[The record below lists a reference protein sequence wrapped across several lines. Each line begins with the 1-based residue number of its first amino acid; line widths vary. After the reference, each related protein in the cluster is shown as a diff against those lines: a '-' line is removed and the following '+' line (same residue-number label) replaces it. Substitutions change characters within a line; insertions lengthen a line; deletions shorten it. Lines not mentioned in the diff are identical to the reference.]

1 MFGGSSFDKVPYRR
15 TPIVFERLQYVAA
28 TAELTIPPQASARG
42 VVPEATFRLSR
53 AECLEMTYASA
64 NIGIAECP
72 VWILLALERHET
84 MEPS

>member
-1 MFGGSSFDKVPYRR
+1 
-15 TPIVFERLQYVAA
+15 
-28 TAELTIPPQASARG
+28 
-42 VVPEATFRLSR
+42 
-53 AECLEMTYASA
+53 MTYASA